1 MCAGHS
7 DIGTTDGFLLGFLQA
22 VPRLGCRKWAGGAII
37 RPPVTE
43 SGVNTHDWGREGVPV
58 KRVWLV
64 KLSVLCFI
72 RDPPSVGVLD
82 ALSSSLSCAGPGP
95 GRGS

>member
-37 RPPVTE
+37 RPPVTG
-43 SGVNTHDWGREGVPV
+43 SGVSTHDPGKEGVPV

-64 KLSVLCFI
+64 KVSALFFI
-72 RDPPSVGVLD
+72 RDLPSAEVLH
-82 ALSSSLSCAGPGP
+82 ALSSSLS
-95 GRGS
+95 